1 MKERDWMN
9 YLLDT
14 NICIYIMN
22 KRPAKVI
29 KRFKQY
35 ELGEIGL
42 STVTL
47 SELKYGVAKSTNR
60 KLNLQRLYEFINPLQ
75 ILAYDEKASD
85 AYGDIRHELE
95 KFGQPIGPLDT
106 LIAAHAL
113 SRDLV
118 LVTNN
123 DREFSRI
130 EKLKV
135 ENWT

>member
-1 MKERDWMN
+1 
-9 YLLDT
+9 
-14 NICIYIMN
+14 MN

-35 ELGEIGL
+35 EVGEIGL

-47 SELKYGVAKSTNR
+47 SELKYGVVKSTNR
-60 KLNLQRLYEFINPLQ
+60 KLNLQRLYEFTNPLQ
-75 ILAYDEKASD
+75 ILAYDERASD
-85 AYGDIRHELE
+85 AHGDIRHELE
-95 KFGQPIGPLDT
+95 KSGQPIGPLDT